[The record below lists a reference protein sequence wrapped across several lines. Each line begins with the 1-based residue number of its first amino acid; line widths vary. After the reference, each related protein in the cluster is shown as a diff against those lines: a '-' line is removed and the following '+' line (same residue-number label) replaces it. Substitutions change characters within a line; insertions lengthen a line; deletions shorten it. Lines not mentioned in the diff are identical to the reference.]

1 MWAALGVQAAVRE
14 QKPLDGTAVN
24 QMLVDDLR
32 YVLPMHEA
40 VPDRVRV
47 DHHNGAVLALVEAA
61 EFVRPHLTLQPGV
74 FDSFLEGVLQLPA
87 AMASAARP
95 RGVFVAL
102 IGADKEVMLKLCHC
116 GISFRASSCAMHPGF

>member
-1 MWAALGVQAAVRE
+1 
-14 QKPLDGTAVN
+14 
-24 QMLVDDLR
+24 
-32 YVLPMHEA
+32 MHKA
-40 VPDRVRV
+40 VPDGIGINH
-47 DHHNGAVLALVEAA
+47 DDGAVLALVEATKL
-61 EFVRPHLTLQPGV
+61 VRPDFALQAGALDGV
-74 FDSFLEGVLQLPA
+74 LERALQLPA